1 MPHTI
6 KEPTKAFKLR
16 DWSSALTIM
25 IERKQIQGRI
35 VPYWYPAR
43 DRTLEKGS
51 LNERKIKTEI
61 NTMAEIIGWLKMIF
75 SIW

>member
-1 MPHTI
+1 MLHTI
-6 KEPTKAFKLR
+6 KELMKAFKLR

-35 VPYWYPAR
+35 IPYWYPVR

-51 LNERKIKTEI
+51 LNERKIKAEI
-61 NTMAEIIGWLKMIF
+61 NTTAEIIGWLKMIF
-75 SIW
+75 SIG